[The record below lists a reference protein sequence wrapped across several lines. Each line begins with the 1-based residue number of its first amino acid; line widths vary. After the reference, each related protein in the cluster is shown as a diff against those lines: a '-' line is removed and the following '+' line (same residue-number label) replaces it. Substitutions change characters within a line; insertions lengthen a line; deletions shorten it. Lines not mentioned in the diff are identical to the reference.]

1 MSARRVAV
9 VAAVGA
15 VVIWALKAV
24 AIAIAGGLDRSPLEG
39 PLFVLGLLSL
49 VVAFV
54 ATGLAMTAGR
64 GIGVRILGAV
74 GGLLVGALVFIL
86 LEDSVAALVPESAG
100 WVKEEA
106 GLWAVSLVSAAAI
119 LLWARRT
126 ADRQD
131 AR

>member
-1 MSARRVAV
+1 MSARRIAV

-15 VVIWALKAV
+15 VAIWALKAV
-24 AIAIAGGLDRSPLEG
+24 AIGIAGGLDRSPVEG

-64 GIGVRILGAV
+64 GIAVRILGAV
-74 GGLLVGALVFIL
+74 GGLLVGALMFML
-86 LEDSVAALVPESAG
+86 LEDPVGSLVPESAG

-119 LLWARRT
+119 LLWARR
-126 ADRQD
+126 ADDLEDGR
-131 AR
+131 